1 MALLCARQSGTLI
14 DAPPRHRLT
23 RAVRTHRCGIV
34 RRQMRG
40 KMKSWTEMEMKV
52 EVAVAM
58 SDETMGVSR
67 PVEPNFEV
75 RTWCDELEGDRKWGY
90 VYVLS

>member
-1 MALLCARQSGTLI
+1 
-14 DAPPRHRLT
+14 
-23 RAVRTHRCGIV
+23 
-34 RRQMRG
+34 MRG

-75 RTWCDELEGDRKWGY
+75 RTWCDELEGDREEVGLCIRAVVTKCI
-90 VYVLS
+90 

>member
-1 MALLCARQSGTLI
+1 
-14 DAPPRHRLT
+14 
-23 RAVRTHRCGIV
+23 
-34 RRQMRG
+34 
-40 KMKSWTEMEMKV
+40 MEMKV